1 MAQTPTIEELALGER
16 MFLHDIANHIVVAQ
30 GMISLALRSLK
41 ENPSVDQ
48 KEIERLEKSL
58 EAVNKMTLA
67 LRERRALLHTLS

>member
-1 MAQTPTIEELALGER
+1 MAQPPTIEELALGER

-30 GMISLALRSLK
+30 GMLSLALRSLK
-41 ENPSVDQ
+41 ENPSIDK

-58 EAVNKMTLA
+58 EAINKMTLA